1 MKWQN
6 AECVKL
12 PKLQTILQKAAGIF
26 EIKRPR
32 SICGVD
38 ATILLYL
45 QQRGFHVINEF
56 CSGP

>member
-26 EIKRPR
+26 GKRPC
-32 SICGVD
+32 SIYGVD
-38 ATILLYL
+38 ATTLLYL
-45 QQRGFHVINEF
+45 QQRGFHF
-56 CSGP
+56 MK